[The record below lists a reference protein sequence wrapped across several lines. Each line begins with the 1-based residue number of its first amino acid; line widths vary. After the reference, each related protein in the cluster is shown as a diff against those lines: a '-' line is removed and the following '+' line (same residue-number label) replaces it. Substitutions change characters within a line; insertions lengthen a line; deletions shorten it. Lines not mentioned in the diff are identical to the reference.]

1 MITFDMLNRTQG
13 FDPII
18 LLIVAIITE
27 AIFAGFPMVFKFV
40 RHPVVII
47 GALIQCFD
55 DKLNRDNRSNVDRAF
70 RGALVVVVIV
80 VLSTLIGWIISQL
93 SLTFSYGWAI
103 EWFLLSSLLA
113 ARALFDAV
121 QKVARAL
128 NDHLEAGRQ
137 AVSKIVGRDPDQLD
151 RHGVARAAIETL
163 AENFSDGFV
172 APVFWYVLFGLP
184 GLLVYKAVNTMDSMI
199 GHMSPKY
206 RAFGMTAARLDDVL
220 NLIPARLAGLFICLA
235 ALFTPTCKPWNALK
249 IMIRDA
255 GKHRS
260 MNAGW
265 PEAAMAGA
273 LGIALAGPRRYPEYV
288 VDDPWVGDGS
298 ARATEGDIGRALYVY
313 IVACLINMVWLLAI
327 ALIRFSLV

>member
-1 MITFDMLNRTQG
+1 MITFDMLNRAQG

-27 AIFAGFPMVFKFV
+27 AIFAGFPLVYRFV

-47 GALIQCFD
+47 GGLIQWFD
-55 DKLNRDNRSNVDRAF
+55 DKLNRDNRSNIDRAL
-70 RGALVVVVIV
+70 RGAMVVVVIV
-80 VLSTLIGWIISQL
+80 ILSAIIGWIISQL

-103 EWFLLSSLLA
+103 EWFLLASLLA
-113 ARALFDAV
+113 ARGLFDAV
-121 QKVARAL
+121 QKVAHAL
-128 NDHLEAGRQ
+128 NDHLDAGRL
-137 AVSKIVGRDPDQLD
+137 AVSEIVGRDPDHLD

-184 GLLVYKAVNTMDSMI
+184 GLLIYKAVNTMDSMI

-220 NLIPARLAGLFICLA
+220 NLIPARLSGLFICFA
-235 ALFTPTCKPWNALK
+235 ALFTPTCKPWKALK

-255 GKHRS
+255 GLHRS

-273 LGIALAGPRRYPEYV
+273 LGIALAGPRRYPGHV
-288 VDDPWVGDGS
+288 VNDPWVGDGS

-313 IVACLINMVWLLAI
+313 LVACLINMVWLLAI
-327 ALIRFSLV
+327 AMIRFSLV